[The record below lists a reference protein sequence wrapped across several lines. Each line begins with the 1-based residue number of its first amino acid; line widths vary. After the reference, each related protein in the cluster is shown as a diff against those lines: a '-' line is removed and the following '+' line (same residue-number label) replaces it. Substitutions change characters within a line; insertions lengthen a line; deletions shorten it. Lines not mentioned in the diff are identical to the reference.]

1 MDKNIAFSRCRSANR
16 KVCRIRTLDI
26 LEISGRRIAASTV
39 ELLNSKPY
47 VASGSTI
54 RGGHI
59 FIHLM
64 LLEYFADL
72 PAQHTSV
79 KH

>member
-1 MDKNIAFSRCRSANR
+1 V
-16 KVCRIRTLDI
+16 KVWRAVSTEAQKRRG
-26 LEISGRRIAASTV
+26 EISETVCSIFAGRRIAASTV

-54 RGGHI
+54 RGGYI
-59 FIHLM
+59 FIHRM